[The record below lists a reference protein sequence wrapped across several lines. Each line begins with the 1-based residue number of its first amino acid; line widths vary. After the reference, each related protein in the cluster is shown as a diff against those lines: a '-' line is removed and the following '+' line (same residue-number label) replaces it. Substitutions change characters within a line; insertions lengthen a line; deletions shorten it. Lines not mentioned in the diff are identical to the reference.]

1 MCLHKD
7 KGVLVYS
14 LCVPRVFGGRAGY
27 EVSTAHVFPQCVP
40 AVIILIGGGARDGGT
55 RGRARGKQ
63 SLHLYAMSYNTLRG
77 QDRVPK
83 LRGSDLS
90 RVPLSATPALVYICS
105 KEGIKGARAD
115 P

>member
-1 MCLHKD
+1 MGHVCPPGCAVWYH
-7 KGVLVYS
+7 LVDD
-14 LCVPRVFGGRAGY
+14 
-27 EVSTAHVFPQCVP
+27 
-40 AVIILIGGGARDGGT
+40 GARDGGT

-105 KEGIKGARAD
+105 KEGIRGARAD